1 MKKNP
6 LIIFSIFVLS
16 IFSHDLAHAKDSYFE
31 EGKKLF
37 EKKKY
42 IDSKFY
48 FEKDIVFNPKNEN
61 SYLYLAKIFKKDK
74 KDTLEE
80 NNLNTVLLLNPTNEE
95 AIYLL
100 ALLNIKKSNFSK
112 GKELISILGSVCKK
126 MCTSKIELQ
135 EKLDSSQKSK

>member
-1 MKKNP
+1 MKKNTLVI
-6 LIIFSIFVLS
+6 LILFIILNFIT
-16 IFSHDLAHAKDSYFE
+16 DYTYANNPYFE
-31 EGKKLF
+31 EAKILF
-37 EKKKY
+37 DQKQYKEA
-42 IDSKFY
+42 KFY

>member
-1 MKKNP
+1 MIKN
-6 LIIFSIFVLS
+6 ISIGFISLFLS
-16 IFSHDLAHAKDSYFE
+16 IFTSEFLHAENSYFE
-31 EGKKLF
+31 RGKKLF
-37 EKKKY
+37 NNKKFT
-42 IDSKFY
+42 DSRFY
-48 FEKDIVFNPKNEN
+48 FEKDIVSNPKSEN
-61 SYLYLAKIFKKDK
+61 SYLYLAKIFKNQK
-74 KDTLEE
+74 KESLEE